1 MARPETSVTDT
12 VNGLSGQDS
21 HKTHNTVTGDAHE
34 VFSYNAHNIDTDD
47 ASEVS
52 NYNTDTAD
60 VPEDN
65 GDTVDVP
72 EDNGDAADDAP
83 EGSQH
88 DHVSVLELL
97 SGSYVGNN
105 DDHDHIDKGHLSPSS
120 SEPNVH
126 IVYPEVVHENVPE
139 DVQEHGY
146 VPEVVQEHVPEVVQ
160 EHVPEVVQE
169 HVPETEEPI
178 DSERDKENYP
188 DRYEEQTSNDK
199 DDVDKEYTHDH
210 GEYGDREERIVNHE
224 GQRRK
229 SSGSRY
235 RNRKVRPLSKRVM
248 RPSVE
253 LTKQSVHSSPVSD
266 SFLFNSKVPSIRS
279 KGTNSEVELEQN
291 VHQHVTVVNRS
302 DTHPLLTFIS
312 WVFSWI
318 FS

>member
-12 VNGLSGQDS
+12 VDDVNGQDS
-21 HKTHNTVTGDAHE
+21 HKTHNTVTDEAPE

-65 GDTVDVP
+65 S
-72 EDNGDAADDAP
+72 DAADDAP

-105 DDHDHIDKGHLSPSS
+105 DDHDNIDKGHLSPSS

-160 EHVPEVVQE
+160 EHVPE
-169 HVPETEEPI
+169 TEEPI
-178 DSERDKENYP
+178 DSERDKEIYP

-199 DDVDKEYTHDH
+199 DDVDKEFTHDH